1 MKMTQEHQDLLFN
14 AMNKVMEHYGMKDAD
29 KSVRQQKIQMDIV
42 SLWRIYFK
50 ASIQHWAGDDNGNVI
65 KVNGKRLLPYMEN
78 WLEEFMSYKDSHI
91 ETAIKK
97 WYNL

>member
-1 MKMTQEHQDLLFN
+1 MTQEHQDLLFN
-14 AMNKVMEHYGMKDAD
+14 AMDKVMEHYGMKDAD

-50 ASIQHWAGDDNGNVI
+50 ATIQHWAGDDNVNVI
-65 KVNGKRLLPYMEN
+65 KVNGERLLLYMEN
-78 WLEEFMSYKDSHI
+78 LRKEFRSYNDSHI